1 MNAPLKL
8 ATSGIAALVAAALT
22 ACHAGYDVEVRNL
35 ADQPVTARLV
45 TGHVDGAGFTLRES
59 FIGPGDN
66 SALFVQRDE
75 NETVSLSVDFAGNV
89 GQPATLGLAKGK
101 TTVIVRRADEGSRG
115 RIKLE
120 IQP

>member
-1 MNAPLKL
+1 MYAPLSRL
-8 ATSGIAALVAAALT
+8 AGLGIVSLLAVLSG
-22 ACHAGYDVEVRNL
+22 CRAGYDVEVRNL
-35 ADQPVTARLV
+35 ADQPITARLV

-66 SALFVQRDE
+66 ASLFVQRDE

-115 RIKLE
+115 RIRLE